1 MSVVIWKDGESELCE
16 PEHLQY
22 QLEAGYS
29 LEEKPVK
36 VKEPDE
42 DKDIRE
48 QAKGLGI
55 KSAHN
60 KKISTLKD
68 EIEGILN
75 DSD

>member
-1 MSVVIWKDGESELCE
+1 MSVVIWKDGQSELCE
-16 PEHLQY
+16 PEYLQY

-36 VKEPDE
+36 VKRP
-42 DKDIRE
+42 
-48 QAKGLGI
+48 GI

-60 KKISTLKD
+60 KKISTSKD
-68 EIEGILN
+68 EIEDILN